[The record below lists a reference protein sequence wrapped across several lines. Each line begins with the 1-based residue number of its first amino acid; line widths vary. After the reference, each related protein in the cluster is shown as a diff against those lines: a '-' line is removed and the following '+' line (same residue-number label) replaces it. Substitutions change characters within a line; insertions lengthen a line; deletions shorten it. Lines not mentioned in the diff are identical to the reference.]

1 MARSSPERVRPEG
14 PITSLEADPRRGASV
29 RIQVAG
35 HPYCTV
41 PAEVAEAERLR
52 VGDIIDDARHERL
65 SHAADAEAA
74 FRTALRAL
82 EGRAYA
88 RTDLARRLVRKGHPR
103 GAVDG
108 AMERAASLG
117 LLDDAA
123 FARTYVETRSARG
136 RGPARLVRDLM
147 VMGVERSLID
157 GAIAA
162 HWPDGLDEAEVPLAL
177 LTRRAAQLADLPPAV
192 RRRRLLAYLARRGY
206 RGRTVSA
213 VVSRTIAG
221 D

>member
-1 MARSSPERVRPEG
+1 MARSSPERIRPEG
-14 PITSLEADPRRGASV
+14 AITSLEADPRRGASV

-41 PAEVAEAERLR
+41 PAEVAAAERLQ
-52 VGDIIDDARHERL
+52 VGEAIDGARHERL
-65 SHAADAEAA
+65 SQAADAEAA

-88 RTDLARRLVRKGHPR
+88 RADLARRLVRKGHPR
-103 GAVDG
+103 EAVEG

-117 LLDDAA
+117 LLDDAT
-123 FARTYVETRSARG
+123 FARTYVETRSTRG

-147 VMGVERSLID
+147 VMGVDRSLID

-162 HWPDGLDEAEVPLAL
+162 HWPDGLEEAEVPLAL
-177 LTRRAAQLADLPPAV
+177 VTRRAAQLADLPPAV
-192 RRRRLLAYLARRGY
+192 RRRRLLAFLARRGY

>member
-1 MARSSPERVRPEG
+1 MATNSAERLRPEG
-14 PITSLEADPRRGASV
+14 AISSLEADPRRGASV

-35 HPYCTV
+35 QPYCTV
-41 PAEVAEAERLR
+41 PADVAAAERLR
-52 VGDIIDDARHERL
+52 VGDLIDDARHERL
-65 SHAADAEAA
+65 SWAADAEAA
-74 FRTALRAL
+74 FRTALRSL
-82 EGRAYA
+82 EARSYA
-88 RTDLARRLVRKGHPR
+88 RGDLARRLVRKGHPR
-103 GAVDG
+103 TAVDA
-108 AMERAASLG
+108 AMERAEALG

-123 FARTYVETRSARG
+123 FARTYVETRATRG

-162 HWPDGLDEAEVPLAL
+162 HWPDGLEEAEVPLAL

-213 VVSRTIAG
+213 VVSRAIAG